1 MLAPIKLAC
10 QVLSGKKPPAIE
22 EACEA
27 LSGKEP
33 VKDQDVYLP
42 LIMSEAAG
50 SGAFVRHLGLDPNA
64 ALAESVSDFLASSRT
79 LEAVAMAP
87 PVTIEI
93 SVPSGNVEPGQEF
106 QAQGPHGAIKV
117 RLPQDA
123 TPGDKLL
130 FQLAPKAEYRIQVP
144 AGAAPGWAIRF
155 DNQVG
160 EEVKVLVPEGYQ
172 PGDTFEV
179 APPALMVRVPDKAK
193 PGDVVMFSHMVSG
206 DASNDGR
213 GGRTEFFRATV
224 PPGLQPTEYFTALL
238 PAPGRSLDRLV

>member
-1 MLAPIKLAC
+1 
-10 QVLSGKKPPAIE
+10 
-22 EACEA
+22 
-27 LSGKEP
+27 
-33 VKDQDVYLP
+33 
-42 LIMSEAAG
+42 
-50 SGAFVRHLGLDPNA
+50 
-64 ALAESVSDFLASSRT
+64 
-79 LEAVAMAP
+79 MAP

-93 SVPSGNVEPGQEF
+93 SVPSGNVEPSQEF
-106 QAQGPHGAIKV
+106 QAQGPHGAIK
-117 RLPQDA
+117 
-123 TPGDKLL
+123 
-130 FQLAPKAEYRIQVP
+130 VP